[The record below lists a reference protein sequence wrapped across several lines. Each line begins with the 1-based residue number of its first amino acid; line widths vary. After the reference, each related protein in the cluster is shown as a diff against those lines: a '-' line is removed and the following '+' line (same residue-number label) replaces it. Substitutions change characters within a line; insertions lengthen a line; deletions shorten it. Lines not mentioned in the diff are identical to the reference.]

1 MAPASG
7 GGLRP
12 LAPLT
17 SSLDSYSHTAEAA
30 KATLNILEQQLAEVA
45 DLTAPIFESATS
57 LTWAEQNIAAA
68 TSATDE
74 LLASLTLP
82 RKVEPVL
89 RLGPGQQLEP
99 FLASLQQLQQAM
111 EQLQRNASLQA
122 TRQSAAHAEQV
133 QAQALRQCEAA
144 FTACLQQHSAA
155 ALPSASALAQQAAPD
170 ALTASLASLEL
181 PQFPG
186 PALTRLR
193 ALAAA
198 MLQAHHAPCLQL
210 YKQVRLAALQAALQ
224 GLGPTQ
230 GRTSLAL
237 QSSEALDK
245 TAASWGV
252 QLRVWV
258 LLAAAELRLAR
269 AVWPAP
275 YEEAVAAEL
284 MGALLDDLL
293 MQGRSMAEVRPA
305 PPCVAPLLAMIT
317 SLQGVLPVV
326 EEVAGARQRSRQYLQ
341 PLMQLQASLASA
353 ARAGFQVFES
363 SLGADSRKAQALD
376 GSVHPLA
383 AASLAYLRRLFTFS
397 AAGQVLF
404 GGTGSGAE
412 GAGGSAAMAESV
424 TRVLTSLVQALQVKA
439 AAYKSPA
446 LGALFTLNNMA
457 FMVNTVAQA
466 PQLAKAGRRWLE
478 QHKGAAEAGARQYL
492 DLVWRPLTQRLLR
505 LHSQED
511 AEPLDPVKWRTWVKA
526 HFKALNAALQS
537 IYTEQSAWSVPDPDL
552 RAALRR
558 TVLQE
563 FLPPFKA
570 FFERFANSAFT
581 SNRSKYV
588 RFRPA
593 DVRTMV
599 ERHLFE
605 GRAMTITMAR
615 AQQQQQQQ
623 QAAAAP

>member
-1 MAPASG
+1 MSKSNQNRKAHRNGIKKPQKHKYHSQRG
-7 GGLRP
+7 MDPKFLR
-12 LAPLT
+12 
-17 SSLDSYSHTAEAA
+17 
-30 KATLNILEQQLAEVA
+30 N
-45 DLTAPIFESATS
+45 
-57 LTWAEQNIAAA
+57 
-68 TSATDE
+68 
-74 LLASLTLP
+74 
-82 RKVEPVL
+82 
-89 RLGPGQQLEP
+89 
-99 FLASLQQLQQAM
+99 
-111 EQLQRNASLQA
+111 
-122 TRQSAAHAEQV
+122 QV

-181 PQFPG
+181 PQFPA

-224 GLGPTQ
+224 GLGPSQ

-383 AASLAYLRRLFTFS
+383 AATLAYLRRLFTFA

-478 QHKGAAEAGARQYL
+478 QHKGAAEAGVRQYL

-505 LHSQED
+505 LHSQAGRGEGEEGGGATGRPAVTWQRLVQGWLQED

-526 HFKALNAALQS
+526 HFKALNAALQT

-552 RAALRR
+552 RATLRR

-570 FFERFANSAFT
+570 FFERYANSAFT

-615 AQQQQQQQ
+615 AQQQQ
-623 QAAAAP
+623 AAGGSSALGEVPGR